1 MTPVHIEISVKP
13 TTKLPNK
20 SIQKLFDAHL
30 STVYLL
36 KKGKMAP
43 LSEKLR
49 QTVHYVLVDMAAHCV
64 SVSNAQPIVHIF
76 RNHEDGMIEELDEEC
91 NSEDAVNVAN
101 SWNLPNKEFDG
112 LYESLIFDDNVKQ
125 RLLNYM
131 KTLSVYRD
139 VDKSIITWNGIILLY
154 GPPGTG
160 KTSLCK
166 ALAQKLAIR
175 SGAYEQCMLMEINA
189 HSLFSKWFAESGK
202 LVQKLFSAIR
212 EMVEDSDALI
222 FVLIDEVESL
232 ATDRATVCNKN
243 EPSDSVRAVNAL
255 LTQIDQLKAYPNVLI
270 LATSNI
276 SQCIDLAFID
286 RADMKQFIGTPSIQ
300 ARYQI
305 LDTCLSELV
314 RKNVVY
320 VPAAAAATVHNN
332 NNNNNNNG
340 DHQSADTVL
349 LSYEAVSMK
358 SVAYHGLDDV
368 QNETG
373 NKHATNDDHNNNN
386 NNNNNGDHQSADT
399 VLLSYEAVSMK
410 SVAYH
415 GLDDVQ
421 NETGNKHATNDDAND
436 GDDDDDDM
444 LYSYVSPIPFAATEN
459 PKTVAVTHAKTTN
472 QESQSQSQSHHV
484 QKAMEYKQ
492 RCSEKLYALVHELE
506 GLSGRALRKL
516 PFITSVNYVHDNHR
530 CSLMEFLEYMQKMGC
545 HEQHQRNK
553 LNHRK

>member
-1 MTPVHIEISVKP
+1 MENMASLSLSQQSNESSESGVASLSNAECRTIMTPVHIEISVKP

-20 SIQKLFDAHL
+20 SIHKLFDAHL

-332 NNNNNNNG
+332 NNNNNN
-340 DHQSADTVL
+340 
-349 LSYEAVSMK
+349 
-358 SVAYHGLDDV
+358 
-368 QNETG
+368 
-373 NKHATNDDHNNNN
+373 
-386 NNNNNGDHQSADT
+386 GDHQSADT

-492 RCSEKLYALVHELE
+492 RCSEKLYAIVHELE